1 MKKTPVQTWCL
12 RQPLVNAIL
21 PWEFFKSLTFS
32 LEIFTSE
39 DKTNINPIM
48 LLVEADINPIEPHPP
63 CVLDIIPR
71 SRLTMLYFFMYPSTL
86 LLSPAQAACLL

>member
-1 MKKTPVQTWCL
+1 M
-12 RQPLVNAIL
+12 NAIL
-21 PWEFFKSLTFS
+21 PWEFFKSLIFS
-32 LEIFTSE
+32 LEIFTSG

-71 SRLTMLYFFMYPSTL
+71 SRLTMLYFFNYPSIL

>member
-1 MKKTPVQTWCL
+1 MKTTPVQTWCL

-21 PWEFFKSLTFS
+21 PWEFFKSLIFS
-32 LEIFTSE
+32 LEIFTSG

-48 LLVEADINPIEPHPP
+48 LLVEADINPIEPP

-71 SRLTMLYFFMYPSTL
+71 SRLTMLYFFIYPSIL